1 MQAMTPP
8 SNAGRDST
16 PLHCGIPPS
25 VASNRRE
32 GLL

>member
-1 MQAMTPP
+1 MQAMTPR
-8 SNAGRDST
+8 SDAGRDST
-16 PLHCGIPPS
+16 PLHRGIPPG